1 MTTTTSDP
9 VFVDANIL
17 VHSRSTA
24 SPFHSAAEAKLK
36 ALFQANTP
44 VWASRQVFRE
54 FASALTRPQNYRLR
68 PVPISDVIRDVI
80 YFESVFTIAD
90 ETTAVTKRWLDLL
103 ARIPCGGKQVH
114 DANIVAT
121 MLVHSVPNLLTHN
134 TADFQRYHHLITII
148 PLVP

>member
-1 MTTTTSDP
+1 MTTTSDP

-24 SPFHSAAEAKLK
+24 SPFHAAAEVKLQD
-36 ALFQANTP
+36 LFHANTP
-44 VWASRQVFRE
+44 VWASRQVFR
-54 FASALTRPQNYRLR
+54 PQNYRLH
-68 PVPISDVIRDVI
+68 PVPIEDVIRDVF

-90 ETTAVTKRWLDLL
+90 ETVAVTTRWLDLL
-103 ARIPCGGKQVH
+103 AQIPCGGKQVH

-134 TADFQRYHHLITII
+134 TADFQRFNHLITVI
-148 PLVP
+148 PLIP